1 MVSVSGFDRFAVV
14 VGAPRCG
21 TTTLSHFLKTHPAI
35 CAPFVKEPHFF
46 AQNDLRGLSDAELR
60 SKTEADYLDR
70 FFAHCTPE
78 RRVGTDASVSYLYT
92 PEQMEPIL
100 RLWPDSRFVV
110 AVRDPLE
117 MLPSL
122 HRRLIYIG
130 DETLA
135 RFEDAWAAVPAR
147 TAGRRIPRS
156 CVDPRWLRYDE
167 AGRYGSYVERL
178 FAAVGRERCL
188 VVVFDDLST
197 DPRGQY
203 RRLMEFLSLKPLDDI
218 ELQPQRQGY
227 DVRFGWLQRFLKR
240 PPRPMREF
248 LAGQHYR
255 QREKSLDGDSGEGAA
270 IEKVFS
276 VRKRLLRWNRRP
288 SEERP
293 LPIAVQHDIRNHL
306 RDEVAKLGQLI
317 GRDLG
322 HWLQPREG
330 SNRLASP

>member
-1 MVSVSGFDRFAVV
+1 MVSVSDFDRFAVV

-21 TTTLSHFLKTHPAI
+21 TTTMSHFLKTHPEI
-35 CAPFVKEPHFF
+35 CPPFVKEPHFF
-46 AQNDLRGLSDAELR
+46 AQNDLREFGDDTLR
-60 SKTEADYLDR
+60 HKVETEYLDR
-70 FFAHCTPE
+70 FFAHCGPE

-100 RLWPDSRFVV
+100 RVWPESRFIV

-130 DETLA
+130 DETIA

-178 FAAVGRERCL
+178 FATVGRERCL
-188 VVVFDDLST
+188 VMVFDDLSR

-203 RRLMEFLSLKPLDDI
+203 RRLMEFIGLKPLDEI
-218 ELQPQRQGY
+218 ELEPQRQGY
-227 DVRFGWLQRFLKR
+227 DIRFGWLQRFLKR
-240 PPRPMREF
+240 PPKPMREF

-255 QREKSLDGDSGEGAA
+255 QREKSLEGENTEGAA

-276 VRKRLLRWNRRP
+276 VRKRLLRWNREP
-288 SEERP
+288 SRTRP
-293 LPIAVQHDIRNHL
+293 LSIAVQEDIRNHL
-306 RDEVAKLGQLI
+306 KGEMDKLGRLI
-317 GRDLG
+317 HRDLS
-322 HWLQPREG
+322 HWLQPRDG
-330 SNRLASP
+330 KSKLASP